1 MAEKMKILVPDAN
14 GEMSETI
21 GELMD
26 VVDSKEP
33 WSEYILENGTK
44 IKAKQS
50 VVNIIKLDTT
60 NQDGTPVYI
69 MQGQPVMSVIP
80 KL

>member
-1 MAEKMKILVPDAN
+1 MAEKMKILAPDAN
-14 GEMSETI
+14 GKISETI
-21 GELMD
+21 GELMN

-50 VVNIIKLDTT
+50 VINIVKLDTI
-60 NQDGTPVYI
+60 NPDGTPVYVL
-69 MQGQPVMSVIP
+69 QGQSVMSVIP